1 MEEISLKGN
10 IKDTCVPKILYYLKR
25 NRKTGTLVFKTP
37 VFVKKV
43 FIVKGEAIFASSTYE
58 DDRLGEMLIKAGKIT
73 LEQYEKSVE
82 LLKKTGKRQGAILV
96 ELGFLSPKDL
106 FWGVK
111 YQVREII
118 YSLFLLEDAE
128 YEFIEGEIPSNE
140 VITLRMSM
148 GNLIYEGV
156 KRIDNWTRIKNELP
170 DINTVLKLSTDP
182 ANLFQDIEL
191 THLDRRMLSL
201 IDGKRTIKELLN
213 SSWISSFDAFKIIY
227 VLLATGIVEEKKT
240 MEPVL
245 PTKEEVFVDEIF
257 KPITE
262 EEEAFIKRVDDIYND
277 LYNKG
282 FYELLEVDE
291 NADLETITKNYYRL
305 SKEFHPDRYF
315 NSSDLVLRDK
325 LSAIFDAITH
335 AYNSLKKSFEDK
347 GRKNV
352 DLGVETDIEEI
363 NPEELFYNGIR
374 KFKEGNFLDAIKF
387 FKLCTDIS
395 PDTAKYWSYLSL
407 AFTKIPQGFKDAEEA
422 LRRAISLE
430 PGNVDYIAN
439 LGLIYLGLGQKELA
453 LEQFKKALSIDPDNL
468 KAKKG
473 LEKVS

>member
-1 MEEISLKGN
+1 
-10 IKDTCVPKILYYLKR
+10 
-25 NRKTGTLVFKTP
+25 
-37 VFVKKV
+37 
-43 FIVKGEAIFASSTYE
+43 
-58 DDRLGEMLIKAGKIT
+58 
-73 LEQYEKSVE
+73 
-82 LLKKTGKRQGAILV
+82 
-96 ELGFLSPKDL
+96 
-106 FWGVK
+106 
-111 YQVREII
+111 
-118 YSLFLLEDAE
+118 
-128 YEFIEGEIPSNE
+128 
-140 VITLRMSM
+140 
-148 GNLIYEGV
+148 
-156 KRIDNWTRIKNELP
+156 
-170 DINTVLKLSTDP
+170 
-182 ANLFQDIEL
+182 
-191 THLDRRMLSL
+191 
-201 IDGKRTIKELLN
+201 
-213 SSWISSFDAFKIIY
+213 
-227 VLLATGIVEEKKT
+227 
-240 MEPVL
+240 
-245 PTKEEVFVDEIF
+245 
-257 KPITE
+257 
-262 EEEAFIKRVDDIYND
+262 
-277 LYNKG
+277 
-282 FYELLEVDE
+282 
-291 NADLETITKNYYRL
+291 L

-374 KFKEGNFLDAIKF
+374 KFKEGNFLDAIKL